1 MSFIAAHH
9 GELPALFD
17 LLQAFT
23 LRTAADLSFLRVF
36 LRDTVAATFSLAE
49 KQAVRG
55 DASAWSVQVMFGSSF
70 LGFCGGPG
78 CSPKGNLCGERGPRA
93 CAAWHAR
100 RERCSN
106 QTCTRVAARVP
117 ARRRARPRPAGTP
130 SACAC
135 AGDWDGAAA
144 WAPLLR
150 PALLEGLW
158 RRALALWAAAGFL
171 PGRAAGGCPDPNPG
185 SCPGPLRAYF
195 RTGRLPSAADL
206 APRSGRGGLAPP
218 PADVAWLQELFC
230 ACVALTDAPHP
241 AAAAAAA
248 AAVGADAAGWAG
260 AGGLDAGE
268 AARGAAA
275 LPALAA
281 CLPGTPPEALAAL
294 AACLP
299 L

>member
-1 MSFIAAHH
+1 VQDP
-9 GELPALFD
+9 PAPER
-17 LLQAFT
+17 
-23 LRTAADLSFLRVF
+23 LRR
-36 LRDTVAATFSLAE
+36 
-49 KQAVRG
+49 
-55 DASAWSVQVMFGSSF
+55 
-70 LGFCGGPG
+70 
-78 CSPKGNLCGERGPRA
+78 
-93 CAAWHAR
+93 
-100 RERCSN
+100 
-106 QTCTRVAARVP
+106 
-117 ARRRARPRPAGTP
+117 
-130 SACAC
+130 

-171 PGRAAGGCPDPNPG
+171 PGRAVGGRPDPDPG

-195 RTGRLPSAADL
+195 QTGRLPAAADL

-218 PADVAWLQELFC
+218 PADVAWLQGLFC

-248 AAVGADAAGWAG
+248 AAIGADAAGRAG
-260 AGGLDAGE
+260 AGGLDPGE
-268 AARGAAA
+268 GPPGAAA

-281 CLPGTPPEALAAL
+281 RLPGTPPEALAAL